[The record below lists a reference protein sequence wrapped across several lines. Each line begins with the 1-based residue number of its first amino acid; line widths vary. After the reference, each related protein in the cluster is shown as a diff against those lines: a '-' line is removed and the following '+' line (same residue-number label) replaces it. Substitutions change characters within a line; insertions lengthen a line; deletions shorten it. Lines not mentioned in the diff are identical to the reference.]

1 MSTGEPTDLR
11 RRFLRLTA
19 LNILANVSVPL
30 AGLVDVAMLGHL
42 SEIRFLAGVALAT
55 LVFDYLY
62 WSFGFLRMGTTGT
75 TAQAVGRGDEAEAH
89 RVLYRSL
96 VLAGLIA
103 GTILVLQ
110 VPVREL
116 AFLLLSGGSGV
127 EDAGRDFFRAR
138 VWDAPAT
145 LANFAFL
152 GWFLGRE
159 QSGRA
164 LVMTLTAA
172 LSNTVFNYFFIV
184 RMGLAAFGSGLGT
197 ACSQYLSLAV
207 AVVLFLSE
215 PGRRH
220 AWRWREVLDRERL
233 LGLVRLNGDILVRTL
248 CLLTAFSLFTNFSAA
263 LGATV
268 LAANSLLMRLLTFA
282 AYAIDGAAFA
292 AESLSGI
299 FRGAGQSEGLR
310 RTARLA
316 FLVGEGFAVVFLLA
330 LAVAPRAVLG
340 LLTSHPPVIES
351 ALRHAPWLAPFLVI
365 GSLAFIY
372 DGLYLGLTEGHRLR
386 NAMLVSLAVFLPL
399 GLLGMA
405 LRNNDLLWGSLAAF
419 MAARFL
425 TLHRAW
431 GSVLS
436 ASPEATA

>member
-1 MSTGEPTDLR
+1 
-11 RRFLRLTA
+11 
-19 LNILANVSVPL
+19 VSVPL
-30 AGLVDVAMLGHL
+30 AGLVDVGMLGHL
-42 SEIRFLAGVALAT
+42 SEIRFLAGVALAS

-103 GTILVLQ
+103 GTIVVLQ

-116 AFLLLSGGSGV
+116 AFLLLSGGEGV
-127 EDAGRDFFRAR
+127 ESAGRDYFQAR

-172 LSNTVFNYFFIV
+172 LANIVFNYFFIV
-184 RMGLAAFGSGLGT
+184 RLGLAAFGSGLGT

-207 AVVLFLSE
+207 AVALFFAE

-220 AWRWREVLDRERL
+220 AWRWREVLDRDRL
-233 LGLVRLNGDILVRTL
+233 LSLVRLNGDILVRTL
-248 CLLTAFSLFTNFSAA
+248 CLLSAFSLFTNFSAA
-263 LGATV
+263 LGTTV

-299 FRGAGQSEGLR
+299 FRGSGQRDGLR

-340 LLTSHPPVIES
+340 LLTSHQPVIES

-386 NAMLVSLAVFLPL
+386 NAMLVSFAVFLPL
-399 GLLGMA
+399 GLLGMW
-405 LRNNDLLWGSLAAF
+405 LRNNDLLWGALAAF

-431 GSVLS
+431 GSVLT
-436 ASPEATA
+436 ANQEAA